1 MCVIKRIPLIQTQRG
16 MNKQHLCSPGISH
29 FQNQLLRVVHFYLFI
44 TLLVTIG
51 TLHSLLCI
59 RIVVD
64 QELQQAVLR
73 WKGAVPLQ
81 YGHVTVAKT
90 HIQAA

>member
-1 MCVIKRIPLIQTQRG
+1 MCAIKNTTVVGIQTLRG
-16 MNKQHLCSPGISH
+16 RE
-29 FQNQLLRVVHFYLFI
+29 RVVHFYLFI
-44 TLLVTIG
+44 TLLVTVG

-81 YGHVTVAKT
+81 HGYVTVGKT
-90 HIQAA
+90 HIQAD